1 MKGDD
6 LSERFLDFAAR
17 IVALV
22 AAMPNDRPSRHISG
36 QILRCGT
43 SIGANYEE
51 ARGAESLQDFI
62 HKVGISWKEA
72 RETKYWLRLIQKAKL
87 LPPDRI
93 ASLIQEAG
101 EIAAILAKSQLTAK
115 NRKDKETD
123 SIASEES

>member
-1 MKGDD
+1 MIGDD

-17 IVALV
+17 IVVLVGAL
-22 AAMPNDRPSRHISG
+22 PNDRPSRHISG
-36 QILRCGT
+36 QLLRCGT

-93 ASLIQEAG
+93 TNLIQEAG

-115 NRKDKETD
+115 NRKHKDRD
-123 SIASEES
+123 STIDEMS